1 MGIIP
6 MSTLKPEEVK
16 WYWFPRIPLGGITMV
31 FGKAGIGKSTIVY
44 DILSRASTAS
54 PMPNSAVPPPAPNDT
69 LYAKSLI
76 VGTEDTPERVAAV
89 LDRANA
95 DLDFLG
101 ILPQDALPNPRLA
114 PLEQLAFVERSML
127 QFGARV
133 LYIDNVSEAL
143 VGDSVDSNNE
153 RSVRAAL
160 RPLDM
165 MAKRNGWAV
174 ILTTH
179 PKKGAEK
186 YDVNEGITGSQAFT
200 NLARSVMFVA
210 RVPHSDMFALS
221 VSKSNYY
228 PWDRA
233 NTLGYKVHSEV
244 LGTDAEGHEILS
256 IPWVEWMGRLPY
268 NAKEL
273 SAMQAEEAG
282 ELLKKAGDN
291 NGMGKGTY

>member
-6 MSTLKPEEVK
+6 MSQLQPEEVK
-16 WYWFPRIPLGGITMV
+16 WYWFPRIPLAGITMV
-31 FGKAGIGKSTIVY
+31 FGKAGIGKSTIIY
-44 DILSRASTAS
+44 DILARASIGA
-54 PMPNSAVPPPAPNDT
+54 PMPNSAVPPAQPDAT
-69 LYAKSLI
+69 LFAKSLI
-76 VGTEDTPERVAAV
+76 VGTEDTPERVASV
-89 LDRANA
+89 LNRANA
-95 DLDFLG
+95 DLDFIG
-101 ILPQDALPNPRLA
+101 ILPQDGLPNPKLA
-114 PLEQLAFVERSML
+114 PLEQLGFVEKSMM

-165 MAKRNGWAV
+165 MAKRNGWAI

-179 PKKGAEK
+179 PKKGAER

-200 NLARSVMFVA
+200 NLARSVAFVA
-210 RVPHSDMFALS
+210 RVPQSDMSALS

-228 PWDRA
+228 PWDRV
-233 NTLGYKVHSEV
+233 NTLGYKVHSQV
-244 LGTDAEGHEILS
+244 LGEDAEGHEILD

-273 SAMQAEEAG
+273 SAMQAEEAKRLEG
-282 ELLKKAGDN
+282 RANGDL
-291 NGMGKGTY
+291 G